1 MSASVAYAS
10 ATWGASSGIGQHY
23 GVGRFDA
30 EATVVPFQQGAAQTI
45 SYTVPADTRITSPT
59 IIAMASRSWCASPGN
74 AAQAGVARLRL
85 NGADVAEWAV
95 YETGWWE
102 PTGGMAFKTEQRRG
116 GGIHLFGC
124 DFAPGDVLVLRFTG
138 TSSTQCALINADLT
152 GVSAGATVCE
162 TNRRTVSGN
171 TATDCVTYTVP
182 AGGFTMKRVCL
193 TAQVRG
199 NAAHPFLTLKINGQP
214 VYETPTWRAVDSM
227 GAPPRI
233 VIPLWGV
240 TLYPGDVVSL
250 EGSSLWRMD
259 ESIHLTVAG
268 RSDSL
273 SGGYPSPAQV
283 ASAVW
288 AKVLPGSASTPTS
301 PPSADNY
308 ADAVWDEVIP

>member
-10 ATWGASSGIGQHY
+10 ATWGASSGIGKAY
-23 GVGRFDA
+23 LPARFDA
-30 EATVVPFQQGAAQTI
+30 EQVAVPFQQESAHQV
-45 SYTVPADTRITSPT
+45 SYTVPAGAKITSPT
-59 IIAMASRSWCASPGN
+59 ILAVASRSWCASPGN
-74 AAQAGVARLRL
+74 AVQAGVACLRL
-85 NGADVAEWAV
+85 NGADVAEWAI

-102 PTGGMAFKTEQRRG
+102 ATNFLAFKTEQRRG
-116 GGIHLFGC
+116 GGINLFGC

-152 GVSAGATVCE
+152 GVSAGATICE

-182 AGGFTMKRVCL
+182 AGGFTMKRVCM

-199 NAAHPFLTLKINGQP
+199 NAAHPFITLAINGQT
-214 VYETPTWRAVDSM
+214 VYEIPTWRAVDSM

-233 VIPLWGV
+233 CIPLWGV
-240 TLYPGDVVSL
+240 VLYPGDVVTL
-250 EGSSLWRMD
+250 DGSSLWRMD

-273 SGGYPSPAQV
+273 SGGYPEPAEV
-283 ASAVW
+283 AAAVW
-288 AKVLPGSASTPTS
+288 AKILPSADSSVVS
-301 PPSADNY
+301 PPSAENY
-308 ADAVWDEVIP
+308 ADEVWKAVIP